1 MKVFKFA
8 ENFNNKLDCTFFTT
22 FRLSSKWKVSDDV
35 IILCGNKFKIGR
47 VVDAKPVLISHLT
60 DWHCYL
66 DAGKDRMDTLS
77 LLNTFYNIDVNDS
90 KQIIYYYLLTSKDI
104 WHNLDGANPLFE
116 IDMD

>member
-8 ENFNNKLDCTFFTT
+8 ENFNNKLDCNFFTT

-35 IILCGNKFKIGR
+35 IILCNNKFKIGR

-66 DAGKDRMDTLS
+66 DCGKNRLDTLS
-77 LLNTFYNIDVNDS
+77 LLNVFYDIDVSDS
-90 KQIIYYYLLTSKDI
+90 KQIIYYYLVRSIDN
-104 WHNLDGANPLFE
+104 WHDLDGHNPLFE
-116 IDMD
+116 LDKD